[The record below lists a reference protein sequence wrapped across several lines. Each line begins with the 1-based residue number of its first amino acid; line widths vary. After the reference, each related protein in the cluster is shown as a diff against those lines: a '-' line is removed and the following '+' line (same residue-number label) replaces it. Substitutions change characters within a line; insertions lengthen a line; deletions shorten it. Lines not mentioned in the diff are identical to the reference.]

1 VVKLFHSK
9 PPTTPPPISTRSTTP
24 PPTATTLVAITTT
37 PPPPPQDL
45 IAVVAWPTAV
55 ATSLHHYRYHL
66 VLLTQLALLATNTMD
81 KGIYHERQSL
91 AFCAL
96 HAINNLLQYRAFTK
110 TLLDDISHS
119 LAPCQNINP
128 HRSFLYDPARACNQ
142 GHLPCA
148 IGNLIGIVIGG
159 HRFSGI
165 GFYDINVIHAAL
177 ALHGLRF
184 KWFDRRKELCSL
196 PLDKLAGL
204 IVNRTV
210 SRFFVTS
217 RHWFSII
224 PHPMSVEARA
234 NDCFD
239 ADLTHVFLN
248 VDSLLPKP
256 QTFDNKLQVCGTS
269 ASSPLLPSSAR
280 SDPSL
285 ALLLWCCWC
294 CCVVD
299 GCKP

>member
-159 HRFSGI
+159 IDLVALGSTTSTSFMQHLRCMAFASNGSI
-165 GFYDINVIHAAL
+165 DARNCAHCLSIN
-177 ALHGLRF
+177 
-184 KWFDRRKELCSL
+184 W
-196 PLDKLAGL
+196 
-204 IVNRTV
+204 
-210 SRFFVTS
+210 
-217 RHWFSII
+217 
-224 PHPMSVEARA
+224 
-234 NDCFD
+234 
-239 ADLTHVFLN
+239 
-248 VDSLLPKP
+248 
-256 QTFDNKLQVCGTS
+256 Q
-269 ASSPLLPSSAR
+269 ASSSIER
-280 SDPSL
+280 SVGSL
-285 ALLLWCCWC
+285 
-294 CCVVD
+294 
-299 GCKP
+299 